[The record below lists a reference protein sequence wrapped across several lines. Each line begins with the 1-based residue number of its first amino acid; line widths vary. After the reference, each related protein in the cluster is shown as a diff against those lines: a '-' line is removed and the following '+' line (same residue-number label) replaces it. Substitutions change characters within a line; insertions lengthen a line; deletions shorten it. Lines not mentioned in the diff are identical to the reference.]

1 MKRGLKIKQLD
12 ATDCGAACLASVGI
26 YYGLKMPMARIRQY
40 AFTNKNGTTVLGMIE
55 ACKKLGLTG
64 KGVMAEIEALD
75 IVVKPVIAHVVIKK
89 VYTHYIVIYKT
100 TKKTVTYMDPIDG
113 EFHTESKEQFKRMW
127 SGVLILIERA
137 TSFVSGN
144 NIVSNYTRFIRFVI
158 PHKSMLFQALF
169 GALITTMLGLSM
181 SIYIGKITDYV
192 LVYGNKNL
200 LNMMS
205 LIMIGILLIQI
216 VIAAIRDIILLN
228 TGQKIDT
235 ALILGYYQHLLK
247 LPQQFFDTMRV
258 GEIISRMGDATKI
271 RSFINQTT
279 LELILNTL
287 TIIIAFCM
295 MFIFSWKLTLVIFAA
310 SPLFAFS
317 FYIFNKLNKKYQRK
331 TMETAAELQSQ
342 LVESLNSIQT
352 VKRFGL
358 EEYSNI
364 KTESRYVRMIRNIY
378 ASSLGNIFINS
389 GNTLIS
395 TGVTIAVLWFGSFL
409 VLDNALTPGT
419 LLMFYTLI
427 NYVISPIVALISSN
441 TAIQEAIIAA
451 DRLFQIMDLEQEE
464 CSGSIMELTD
474 NMIGDIVFSHV
485 CFRYGGRKEV
495 FKDLN
500 LIVECGK
507 TTAIVGKS
515 GSGKTT
521 LASLLQNIY
530 SIQEGRITIGGH
542 EISLFSNESLRKAI
556 AIVPQSVDLFVGSM
570 VENIA
575 VGEFQPNFEKVFMLI
590 KLLGLEEFVNSLPDG
605 LNTQISEH
613 GFSIS
618 GGERQRIAIA
628 RSLYK
633 DPKILIL
640 DEATSSLDSISEN
653 YVRQAL
659 NMQAERGSTIIL
671 IAHRLSTIRTADR
684 IIVLENG
691 KAVEIDTHDNLLKKK
706 GVYYHLWNE
715 QFGYYE

>member
-1 MKRGLKIKQLD
+1 
-12 ATDCGAACLASVGI
+12 
-26 YYGLKMPMARIRQY
+26 
-40 AFTNKNGTTVLGMIE
+40 
-55 ACKKLGLTG
+55 
-64 KGVMAEIEALD
+64 
-75 IVVKPVIAHVVIKK
+75 
-89 VYTHYIVIYKT
+89 
-100 TKKTVTYMDPIDG
+100 
-113 EFHTESKEQFKRMW
+113 
-127 SGVLILIERA
+127 
-137 TSFVSGN
+137 
-144 NIVSNYTRFIRFVI
+144 
-158 PHKSMLFQALF
+158 
-169 GALITTMLGLSM
+169 
-181 SIYIGKITDYV
+181 
-192 LVYGNKNL
+192 
-200 LNMMS
+200 
-205 LIMIGILLIQI
+205 
-216 VIAAIRDIILLN
+216 
-228 TGQKIDT
+228 
-235 ALILGYYQHLLK
+235 
-247 LPQQFFDTMRV
+247 MRV

-271 RSFINQTT
+271 RSFINQTA

-287 TIIIAFCM
+287 TIVIAFCM

>member
-12 ATDCGAACLASVGI
+12 TTDCGAACLASVGI
-26 YYGLKMPMARIRQY
+26 YYGLKMPIARIRQY

-75 IVVKPVIAHVVIKK
+75 IVAKPVIAHVVIKK

-137 TSFVSGN
+137 TSFISGN
-144 NIVSNYTRFIRFVI
+144 NTISNYTRFIRFVI

-169 GALITTMLGLSM
+169 GALITTVLGLSM

-271 RSFINQTT
+271 RSFINQTA

-287 TIIIAFCM
+287 TIVIAFCM
-295 MFIFSWKLTLVIFAA
+295 MFFFSWKLTLVIFAA

-464 CSGSIMELTD
+464 CSENIMELTD

-530 SIQEGRITIGGH
+530 SIQEGKITIGGH

-556 AIVPQSVDLFVGSM
+556 AIVPQSVDLFVGSIA
-570 VENIA
+570 ENIA

-590 KLLGLEEFVNSLPDG
+590 KQLGLEELVNSLPDG

-613 GFSIS
+613 GFSLS

-691 KAVEIDTHDNLLKKK
+691 KVVEIDTHDNLLKKK

>member
-1 MKRGLKIKQLD
+1 M
-12 ATDCGAACLASVGI
+12 
-26 YYGLKMPMARIRQY
+26 
-40 AFTNKNGTTVLGMIE
+40 
-55 ACKKLGLTG
+55 
-64 KGVMAEIEALD
+64 
-75 IVVKPVIAHVVIKK
+75 
-89 VYTHYIVIYKT
+89 
-100 TKKTVTYMDPIDG
+100 
-113 EFHTESKEQFKRMW
+113 
-127 SGVLILIERA
+127 
-137 TSFVSGN
+137 
-144 NIVSNYTRFIRFVI
+144 
-158 PHKSMLFQALF
+158 
-169 GALITTMLGLSM
+169 
-181 SIYIGKITDYV
+181 
-192 LVYGNKNL
+192 
-200 LNMMS
+200 
-205 LIMIGILLIQI
+205 
-216 VIAAIRDIILLN
+216 
-228 TGQKIDT
+228 
-235 ALILGYYQHLLK
+235 
-247 LPQQFFDTMRV
+247 
-258 GEIISRMGDATKI
+258 
-271 RSFINQTT
+271 
-279 LELILNTL
+279 
-287 TIIIAFCM
+287 
-295 MFIFSWKLTLVIFAA
+295 
-310 SPLFAFS
+310 
-317 FYIFNKLNKKYQRK
+317 
-331 TMETAAELQSQ
+331 
-342 LVESLNSIQT
+342 
-352 VKRFGL
+352 

-575 VGEFQPNFEKVFMLI
+575 VGEF
-590 KLLGLEEFVNSLPDG
+590 
-605 LNTQISEH
+605 
-613 GFSIS
+613 
-618 GGERQRIAIA
+618 
-628 RSLYK
+628 
-633 DPKILIL
+633 
-640 DEATSSLDSISEN
+640 
-653 YVRQAL
+653 
-659 NMQAERGSTIIL
+659 
-671 IAHRLSTIRTADR
+671 
-684 IIVLENG
+684 
-691 KAVEIDTHDNLLKKK
+691 
-706 GVYYHLWNE
+706 
-715 QFGYYE
+715 

>member
-1 MKRGLKIKQLD
+1 
-12 ATDCGAACLASVGI
+12 
-26 YYGLKMPMARIRQY
+26 
-40 AFTNKNGTTVLGMIE
+40 
-55 ACKKLGLTG
+55 
-64 KGVMAEIEALD
+64 
-75 IVVKPVIAHVVIKK
+75 
-89 VYTHYIVIYKT
+89 
-100 TKKTVTYMDPIDG
+100 
-113 EFHTESKEQFKRMW
+113 
-127 SGVLILIERA
+127 
-137 TSFVSGN
+137 
-144 NIVSNYTRFIRFVI
+144 
-158 PHKSMLFQALF
+158 
-169 GALITTMLGLSM
+169 
-181 SIYIGKITDYV
+181 
-192 LVYGNKNL
+192 
-200 LNMMS
+200 
-205 LIMIGILLIQI
+205 
-216 VIAAIRDIILLN
+216 
-228 TGQKIDT
+228 
-235 ALILGYYQHLLK
+235 
-247 LPQQFFDTMRV
+247 
-258 GEIISRMGDATKI
+258 
-271 RSFINQTT
+271 
-279 LELILNTL
+279 
-287 TIIIAFCM
+287 
-295 MFIFSWKLTLVIFAA
+295 
-310 SPLFAFS
+310 
-317 FYIFNKLNKKYQRK
+317 
-331 TMETAAELQSQ
+331 
-342 LVESLNSIQT
+342 
-352 VKRFGL
+352 
-358 EEYSNI
+358 
-364 KTESRYVRMIRNIY
+364 MIRNIY